1 MRRLLLVA
9 IPLLLVGCATDAPG
23 GRAPAKTTSAQE
35 QRYQATSTVL
45 QSRDHGPELCLG
57 WVADSFPPLCGGLP
71 ITNWRWDQVEGEQAA
86 NGTTWGTY
94 RLAGTYDGA
103 RFTVVRAEVPLPT
116 SRPSAAER
124 FKDTPRPACP
134 EPAGGWEVPDPSGR
148 SERSLEPVT
157 RAARAERCCTVWR

>member
-23 GRAPAKTTSAQE
+23 GRAQE

-71 ITNWRWDQVEGEQAA
+71 ITN
-86 NGTTWGTY
+86 
-94 RLAGTYDGA
+94 
-103 RFTVVRAEVPLPT
+103 
-116 SRPSAAER
+116 
-124 FKDTPRPACP
+124 
-134 EPAGGWEVPDPSGR
+134 
-148 SERSLEPVT
+148 
-157 RAARAERCCTVWR
+157 